1 MNKVWTRCVVSI
13 ALALFVLQASA
24 KEVFPDGTPIPDWFR
39 QTEIVKLEDLGKSYR
54 ITDYGVLNDS
64 TIIQT
69 QQIQAVIDK
78 ASQEG
83 GGVIYIPQG
92 TFLSGSLFF
101 KPNTHLYIEK
111 EGTLK
116 GSDDISDFA
125 VIDTRMEGQNLKYFA
140 ALVNAIGVDGFTISG
155 EGRINGN
162 GLRYWKSFW
171 LRRQV
176 NPKCTN
182 LEELRPRLVH
192 IADSKDVQL
201 SGS

>member
-92 TFLSGSLFF
+92 TFLSGCS
-101 KPNTHLYIEK
+101 H
-111 EGTLK
+111 
-116 GSDDISDFA
+116 
-125 VIDTRMEGQNLKYFA
+125 
-140 ALVNAIGVDGFTISG
+140 
-155 EGRINGN
+155 
-162 GLRYWKSFW
+162 
-171 LRRQV
+171 
-176 NPKCTN
+176 
-182 LEELRPRLVH
+182 
-192 IADSKDVQL
+192 
-201 SGS
+201 

>member
-101 KPNTHLYIEK
+101 KPNTLLSLYK
-111 EGTLK
+111 
-116 GSDDISDFA
+116 
-125 VIDTRMEGQNLKYFA
+125 
-140 ALVNAIGVDGFTISG
+140 DG
-155 EGRINGN
+155 
-162 GLRYWKSFW
+162 Y
-171 LRRQV
+171 
-176 NPKCTN
+176 
-182 LEELRPRLVH
+182 
-192 IADSKDVQL
+192 
-201 SGS
+201 